1 MGRPRRHGAGPQA
14 QGSTT
19 GEVMQIPSL
28 AAERRELSGTK
39 SMRRARAEGRLPGV
53 LYGKGK
59 DNVNLLFQLKDIENL
74 ITAED
79 HVVQL
84 NVGGDSEYAL
94 VRALQRD
101 FMGDSLHHIDF
112 VRIDLSEKVRLRI
125 PLSFLGTP
133 KGATHGGLL
142 EVSHGDIE
150 VHCPADR
157 IPKHLEI
164 EVTGLDVGDAITVKD
179 LSLPEGAEPMLR
191 PEVVV
196 VKCAQARRADLDE
209 AAAAAPG
216 TAAAADAAAA
226 AAVPSA
232 KGGPPAKAEAPAKG
246 KEAGKK

>member
-1 MGRPRRHGAGPQA
+1 
-14 QGSTT
+14 
-19 GEVMQIPSL
+19 MQIPALS
-28 AAERRELSGTK
+28 AERRENSGTK
-39 SMRRARAEGRLPGV
+39 AMRKARADGRLPGV

-59 DNVNLLFQLKDIENL
+59 DNVNLLFALKDIEGL
-74 ITAED
+74 IKAED

-84 NVGGDSEYAL
+84 TVGGEQQYAL

-101 FMGDSLHHIDF
+101 HMGDSIHHIDF
-112 VRIDLSEKVRLRI
+112 VRIDLAEKVRLRI

-164 EVTGLDVGDAITVKD
+164 EVTRLEVGDAITVKD
-179 LSLPEGAEPMLR
+179 LALPEGAEPMLR

-196 VKCAQARRADLDE
+196 VKCAQARRADIEE
-209 AAAAAPG
+209 AEAAAAPG
-216 TAAAADAAAA
+216 TAAAAAAAAA

-232 KGGPPAKAEAPAKG
+232 KGGPPAKAEAAPAKG
-246 KEAGKK
+246 KEAKK

>member
-1 MGRPRRHGAGPQA
+1 
-14 QGSTT
+14 
-19 GEVMQIPSL
+19 MQIPALS
-28 AAERRELSGTK
+28 AERREVSGTK
-39 SMRRARAEGRLPGV
+39 AMRKARADGSLPGV

-59 DNVNLLFQLKDIENL
+59 DNVNLLFALKDIEGL
-74 ITAED
+74 IKAEG

-84 NVGGDSEYAL
+84 TVGGEQEYAL
-94 VRALQRD
+94 MRALQRD
-101 FMGDSLHHIDF
+101 HMGDAIHHIDF

-150 VHCPADR
+150 MHCPADR

-164 EVTGLDVGDAITVKD
+164 EVTKLEVGDAITVKD
-179 LSLPEGAEPMLR
+179 LALPEGAEPLLR

-196 VKCAQARRADLDE
+196 VKCAQARRADVEE

-216 TAAAADAAAA
+216 TAAATAAAAA

-232 KGGPPAKAEAPAKG
+232 KGGPPAKAEAAPAKG
-246 KEAGKK
+246 KDAKK